1 MRVISYQIKSISK
14 AIEIIQKNQ
23 IEIWELKSIIV
34 EIFKSPNRS
43 STTNL
48 IMQKKGSANMNTDQ
62 LRHPVCKTDK
72 RRKMNRS
79 SETHGS
85 S

>member
-1 MRVISYQIKSISK
+1 
-14 AIEIIQKNQ
+14 
-23 IEIWELKSIIV
+23 
-34 EIFKSPNRS
+34 
-43 STTNL
+43 
-48 IMQKKGSANMNTDQ
+48 MQKKGSANMNIDQ
-62 LRHPVCKTDK
+62 LRDPVCKTEK